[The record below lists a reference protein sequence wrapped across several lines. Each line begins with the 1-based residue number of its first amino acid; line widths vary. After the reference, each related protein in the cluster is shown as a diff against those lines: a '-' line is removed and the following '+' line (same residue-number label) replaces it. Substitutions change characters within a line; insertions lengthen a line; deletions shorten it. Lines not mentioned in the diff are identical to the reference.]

1 MLPIQSRAV
10 MYYNSYIYYLIEINV
25 GKAIS
30 TTSLGLD
37 DFTWKGNIEAP
48 DLHPS
53 QINPLAW
60 QRSHS

>member
-1 MLPIQSRAV
+1 